1 MAKKDLMS
9 KYLTPLDSLEK
20 NGTEVI
26 KDLEAG
32 FRGSGRLDNLVAEL
46 ALSMLEVANKVHLLH
61 WGMTGQGSYAA
72 HVALGDLYDSLRDKA
87 DAVVENYQG
96 IAETLL
102 TFMDFNVSPKFKDV
116 TNCLTALDTLKNK
129 VDDLQKESKFSEFN
143 NLLDEIKADINKAK
157 YKLTFLK

>member
-1 MAKKDLMS
+1 MS
-9 KYLTPLDSLEK
+9 KYLSAMDSLEK

-26 KDLEAG
+26 KNLEAG

-61 WGMTGQGSYAA
+61 WGITGQGSYSI
-72 HVALGDLYDSLRDKA
+72 HQTLGDLYDNLRSRA
-87 DAVVENYQG
+87 DEVVENYQG
-96 IAETLL
+96 ISETLL

-116 TNCLTALDTLKNK
+116 TNCMTALDTLKNK
-129 VDDLQKESKFSEFN
+129 IDDLQKESKFSEFN